1 MAYQLT
7 IKISTRVKS
16 KQLYHSVQDDPWA
29 KGATDG
35 EPKIGLSPVCP

>member
-16 KQLYHSVQDDPWA
+16 KQFYHSVQDNSWT

-35 EPKIGLSPVCP
+35 EPKLDNL

>member
-7 IKISTRVKS
+7 IKMLTRVKS
-16 KQLYHSVQDDPWA
+16 KQLYDSVLDDPWT

-35 EPKIGLSPVCP
+35 EPKIRPSLVRP